1 MELTLDQAL
10 SNVAAACAAFK
21 GTLDEH
27 KALQESLK
35 VLQDLVNEKKALSK
49 PEEQP
54 KP

>member
-1 MELTLDQAL
+1 MNQTLDQAL
-10 SNVAAACAAFK
+10 ANVAAACAPFK

-35 VLQDLVNEKKALSK
+35 LLQDSINDKKVSSK
-49 PEEQP
+49 PEGLP

>member
-10 SNVAAACAAFK
+10 SNVASACAAFK
-21 GTLDEH
+21 GNLEEH

-35 VLQDLVNEKKALSK
+35 VLQDLVNAKKALSK
-49 PEEQP
+49 PEETP